1 MDVIIPHD
9 QLSPEALKGLI
20 EEFVSRDG
28 TDNGYVHQSLAE
40 RADQVRQQLTGGQV
54 CIVFDD
60 QAQTVNIVACD
71 QLAGLD

>member
-1 MDVIIPHD
+1 MYI
-9 QLSPEALKGLI
+9 SPW
-20 EEFVSRDG
+20 
-28 TDNGYVHQSLAE
+28 QSG
-40 RADQVRQQLTGGQV
+40 ADQVRQQLTGGQV